1 MKIND
6 GKAAAVY
13 GDAVRNGERRREG
26 RRVDGDATA
35 VALDVEG
42 FDGAEMFDDSGEHG
56 QCVVRRAV

>member
-13 GDAVRNGERRREG
+13 GDAVRNGEGRRKG
-26 RRVDGDATA
+26 RRVDGDAAA
-35 VALDVEG
+35 VALQIEG
-42 FDGAEMFDDSGEHG
+42 FDGAEMFYDSREHG